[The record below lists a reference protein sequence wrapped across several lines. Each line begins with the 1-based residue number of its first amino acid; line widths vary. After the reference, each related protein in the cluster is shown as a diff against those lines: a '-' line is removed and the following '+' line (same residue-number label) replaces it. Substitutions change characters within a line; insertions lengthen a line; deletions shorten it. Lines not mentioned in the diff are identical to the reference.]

1 MAVDNVW
8 VFDTHTLVCDY
19 APRLAYMHL
28 CLALPGLHY
37 QCVTLTKVWCVWC
50 VWCVRCVWCVQCSVC
65 GACGVCGVFGVCGV
79 VSWHLSE
86 LRGLAS
92 GCA

>member
-28 CLALPGLHY
+28 CLALPGLAY
-37 QCVTLTKVWCVWC
+37 P
-50 VWCVRCVWCVQCSVC
+50 VC
-65 GACGVCGVFGVCGV
+65 YLDKGV
-79 VSWHLSE
+79 VCVVCVV
-86 LRGLAS
+86 
-92 GCA
+92 CAVCVVCTV